1 LTGCYS
7 AAQNPFVN
15 SYTRK
20 FFALCALPGALF
32 LPLLSHAKC
41 QRAALDLPVTIS
53 GTRPLIDA
61 KINHQDVRFVVD
73 SGAFFSMISGAKAA
87 ELKLKMGPA
96 PLGLSIGGVGGST
109 QTPSVALAK
118 VFTIANVDIPNVEF
132 LVAGSEAGG
141 GSDGLLGQNFL
152 VNWNV
157 EYDLAKGTIRLF
169 RDSDCGKQFLAYWV
183 VQTDQPY
190 TVTNIEKVTPRYPHA
205 VGHAYINGERIKVL
219 FDSGAFRSLLSLK
232 AAARAG
238 VKVDSPGVVEGGLT
252 GGIGQHMVMSYIAP
266 FASFKFADGEEIKNA
281 RLRVADIDVGIAD
294 MLIGADFFLS
304 HRIFVANTQD
314 KLYFT
319 YNGGPVFDLR
329 TISKP
334 AASDQAPA
342 ASAKTADAIPQEPN
356 AKSQEPNGKSQ
367 EPSAQPQEP
376 NSDAS
381 RGVPEDAAAL
391 ARRGMASAGRGDEEH
406 ALADLTR
413 AVELS
418 PNSPEYLYERGQV
431 LLRRNEPKKALDD
444 LDAALQLKPDYIA
457 ALLSRAQLR
466 ITMRSLPEA
475 RADIDAVDRIAA
487 KQADV
492 RFELAFDYLRAG
504 VLPSAIVQYDF
515 WIAAHGEDARMAFA
529 LSARCK
535 ARTMLGQDLP
545 AALAD
550 CNSAIHRNGK
560 LQNPDFFDN
569 LGLVRLRLGDYD
581 KSIDSYDAALKIR
594 PKNAWTLYGRGLAE
608 LKKNNRSEGEAD
620 IAEAVKTAPGVED
633 IYKKMGLSP

>member
-1 LTGCYS
+1 M
-7 AAQNPFVN
+7 
-15 SYTRK
+15 
-20 FFALCALPGALF
+20 
-32 LPLLSHAKC
+32 
-41 QRAALDLPVTIS
+41 TIA

-61 KINHQDVRFVVD
+61 KINHQDVRLIVD
-73 SGAFFSMISGAKAA
+73 SGAFFSMLSDAMAA

-96 PLGLSIGGVGGST
+96 PFGLSIGGVGGTT
-109 QTPSVALAK
+109 QPSVALAK

-157 EYDLAKGTIRLF
+157 EYDLAKGAIRLF
-169 RDSDCGKQFLAYWV
+169 RDSDCSKQFLAYWV

-252 GGIGQHMVMSYIAP
+252 SGVGQHMVMSYIAP

-329 TISKP
+329 ATSKP
-334 AASDQAPA
+334 AAADQAPA
-342 ASAKTADAIPQEPN
+342 ASAKTPDANPQEADA
-356 AKSQEPNGKSQ
+356 KSQ
-367 EPSAQPQEP
+367 EPSAKPQEL

-391 ARRGMASAGRGDEEH
+391 ARRGTAFAGRGDEEH

-413 AVELS
+413 AVQLS
-418 PNSPEYLYERGQV
+418 PNNPEYLYERGQV
-431 LLRRNEPKKALDD
+431 LLRRNEPNKALDD
-444 LDAALQLKPDYIA
+444 LNAALQLKPDYIP

-466 ITMRSLPEA
+466 INMRSLPEA
-475 RADIDAVDRIAA
+475 RADIEAVDRIAA

-504 VLPSAIVQYDF
+504 QLPSAIVQYDF

-545 AALAD
+545 AALKD
-550 CNSAIHRNGK
+550 CDSAIHRNGK

-581 KSIDSYDAALKIR
+581 KSIDSYGAALKIR

-608 LKKNNRSEGEAD
+608 LKKNHRSEGEAD
-620 IAEAVKTAPGVED
+620 IAEAVKIAPGVAD
-633 IYKKMGLSP
+633 IYKRMDLNP

>member
-1 LTGCYS
+1 M
-7 AAQNPFVN
+7 
-15 SYTRK
+15 
-20 FFALCALPGALF
+20 
-32 LPLLSHAKC
+32 
-41 QRAALDLPVTIS
+41 TIS

-73 SGAFFSMISGAKAA
+73 SGAFFSMISDAKAA

-96 PLGLSIGGVGGST
+96 PFGLSIGGVGGHT

-169 RDSDCGKQFLAYWV
+169 RDSDCSKQFLAYWA

-238 VKVDSPGVVEGGLT
+238 VKIDSPGVVEGGLT
-252 GGIGQHMVMSYIAP
+252 SGIGQHMVMSYIVP

-329 TISKP
+329 TTSKP

-342 ASAKTADAIPQEPN
+342 ASARTADAIPQEPN
-356 AKSQEPNGKSQ
+356 AKSQEL
-367 EPSAQPQEP
+367 

-381 RGVPEDAAAL
+381 QGVPEDAAAL
-391 ARRGMASAGRGDEEH
+391 ARRGSASAGRGDEEH

-418 PNSPEYLYERGQV
+418 PNNPEYVYVRGQV
-431 LLRRNEPKKALDD
+431 LLRKNEPKKALDD
-444 LDAALQLKPDYIA
+444 FNAALQLKPDYIP
-457 ALLSRAQLR
+457 ALLSRAQLQ
-466 ITMRSLPEA
+466 INMRSIPEA

-504 VLPSAIVQYDF
+504 LLPSAIAQFDF

-529 LSARCK
+529 LSTRCK

-545 AALAD
+545 AALKD
-550 CNSAIHRNGK
+550 CDSAIHRNGK

-569 LGLVRLRLGDYD
+569 LALVRLRLGDYD

-620 IAEAVKTAPGVED
+620 IAEAVKTAPGVAD
-633 IYKKMGLSP
+633 IYKKMGLNP